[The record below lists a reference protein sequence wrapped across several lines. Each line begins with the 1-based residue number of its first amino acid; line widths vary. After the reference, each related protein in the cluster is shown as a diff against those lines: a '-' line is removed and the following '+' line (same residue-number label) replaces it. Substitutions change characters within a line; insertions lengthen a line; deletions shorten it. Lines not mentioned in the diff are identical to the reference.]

1 MNDKEVKSLI
11 ELVIEDPD
19 RKDLYLS
26 ALPKMTGEEK
36 IDLTLDLWQM
46 MMEKLET
53 KVEFRREQMIE
64 EMAADDT
71 VFYSKDDFD
80 RLFTQV
86 INEYLATRAG
96 VADEDELSR
105 LKSELNNIGKK
116 VEEHDQVLLKFK
128 DKFSEEV

>member
-86 INEYLATRAG
+86 LNEYLATRAG